1 MVEVVVGA
9 VVVSFAA
16 ARGRW
21 PLHGTLILAT
31 GALTAAVVFA
41 VGRFA

>member
-1 MVEVVVGA
+1 MVELVIGA
-9 VVVSFAA
+9 LVVSFAA
-16 ARGRW
+16 ARGQW

-31 GALTAAVVFA
+31 GALTASVVFA